1 MTRNSHKSEAGY
13 LMNER
18 NDASKWVKHTFR
30 TTEVVTG
37 LNFALRKQRFHSNK

>member
-13 LMNER
+13 LMKER
-18 NDASKWVKHTFR
+18 NDTSKWVEHTFR

-37 LNFALRKQRFHSNK
+37 LNFTLRKQRFHSNK